1 MPIRGSL
8 NAMAV
13 FCIALAGC
21 RPEGEPAPSPK
32 DFQNESPDYPLSDTG
47 TLQCSRSKDRSCLVG
62 EVVARHSIVVGGY
75 RFFDAT
81 DLGRQLEQVVLPV
94 LDEEVDAGLVK
105 VLADPPLTNETFAS
119 WFEIRVKGSRIMDTN
134 ADYRGRFRLDQL
146 PSGTYDIRV
155 QKNFTVFLEEN
166 PAEGVAAEDGPDR
179 RQFCLT
185 LFSEDISLFLEGRKS
200 GHLIYENFRARIIRG
215 DCPRDY

>member
-8 NAMAV
+8 IAMAV

-21 RPEGEPAPSPK
+21 RPEGEPAPSPR

-81 DLGRQLEQVVLPV
+81 DLGRQLEQVVEVATDRLKLRDAV
-94 LDEEVDAGLVK
+94 TQQMEKEFGERVAEVRKLQDELRAL
-105 VLADPPLTNETFAS
+105 
-119 WFEIRVKGSRIMDTN
+119 
-134 ADYRGRFRLDQL
+134 
-146 PSGTYDIRV
+146 
-155 QKNFTVFLEEN
+155 
-166 PAEGVAAEDGPDR
+166 AEDTQHASPFNPPTIA
-179 RQFCLT
+179 QL
-185 LFSEDISLFLEGRKS
+185 SELPPSISLAV
-200 GHLIYENFRARIIRG
+200 I
-215 DCPRDY
+215 